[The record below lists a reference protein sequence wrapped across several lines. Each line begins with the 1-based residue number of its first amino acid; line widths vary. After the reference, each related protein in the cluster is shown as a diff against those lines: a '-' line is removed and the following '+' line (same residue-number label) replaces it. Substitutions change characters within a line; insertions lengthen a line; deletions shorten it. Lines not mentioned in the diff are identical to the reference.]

1 MQRIVDALAATGE
14 LDSTLL
20 IFTSDNGMEHGEH
33 RIPFGKNLPYEETAR
48 VPLLMRGPGIRAGVE
63 VRDLVA
69 NVDLAPTILDATG
82 AKPRLRE
89 DGRSLLPLTRRPG
102 DWSGRSLA
110 IEGNRYRGVRTARY
124 IYVHWIRGPDHGA
137 TELYDLERDPYELRN
152 LHGVRSARRVE
163 RALAKRLRGVE
174 RCAGKECLAEPGLR
188 LHAAAEG
195 GDSPA
200 PCPGGVVARV
210 VGKDADQLVDVSFTA
225 GRSHRRGDRTEPFR
239 VVYPER
245 LVSPRTRIGVLA
257 ELRDGRRMTLAD
269 RPRC

>member
-1 MQRIVDALAATGE
+1 M
-14 LDSTLL
+14 
-20 IFTSDNGMEHGEH
+20 
-33 RIPFGKNLPYEETAR
+33 
-48 VPLLMRGPGIRAGVE
+48 PLLMRGPGIRAGVE

-69 NVDLAPTILDATG
+69 NVDLAPTILDASG

-89 DGRSLLPLTRRPG
+89 DGRSLLPITRRPG

-152 LHGVRSARRVE
+152 LHGVRSARGVE

-188 LHAAAEG
+188 LRAAAEG
-195 GDSPA
+195 GDRPRRVPA
-200 PCPGGVVARV
+200 GSLSAWP
-210 VGKDADQLVDVSFTA
+210 A
-225 GRSHRRGDRTEPFR
+225 GTPISASTLRSRPAALTSASIAPSRFAAFIRSASSRRGRASAYSRSSAT
-239 VVYPER
+239 VA
-245 LVSPRTRIGVLA
+245 G
-257 ELRDGRRMTLAD
+257 
-269 RPRC
+269 